1 MSNLRKNQELIDK
14 SSLEKDDGT
23 FFAKIIGKE
32 AESLENR
39 KKSDINNEIISLY
52 TKERNFNEYFV
63 LIQDI
68 HNVLLHCKDLTHKE
82 KFELCTRERSHMKGY
97 LREVLKRIFK

>member
-1 MSNLRKNQELIDK
+1 MSYLRKNQELIDN
-14 SSLEKDDGT
+14 SSLEKDDDT
-23 FFAKIIGKE
+23 FFAKFIGRE
-32 AESLENR
+32 ADPLENR
-39 KKSDINNEIISLY
+39 KKSDIDNDIISLY
-52 TKERNFNEYFV
+52 TKERNFNEYFL

-68 HNVLLHCKDLTHKE
+68 HNVLLHCKDLTYQE